1 MRMSRL
7 IPVLAPTPSQNGSRC
22 VGHCCIA
29 KRHAVSSGGGGGVKS
44 RGVCDSMSENSDQ
57 RNLGSSVATGGD
69 SFLNHCGVLN
79 GPSEVIAPGLM
90 SRFGFRSVLRT
101 KAPQMLSLA
110 LIILVFQVA
119 YQSCAPITMVNN
131 HRAHVPGLPMRFTPR
146 PEPPLNSLASPRP
159 FHNHLTNLDDSESER
174 NAPRCMICLGDINME
189 EKPKRQKWPRIT
201 TIFSKKRPPGDE
213 ELESYA
219 WPGCGHAF
227 HEQCIARWV
236 TQRKPCPLCQHEAPD
251 TIPDHI
257 YKIYREWY
265 DDQMRSQEPRKNPS
279 WMWRLALRLVQ

>member
-1 MRMSRL
+1 
-7 IPVLAPTPSQNGSRC
+7 
-22 VGHCCIA
+22 
-29 KRHAVSSGGGGGVKS
+29 
-44 RGVCDSMSENSDQ
+44 MSENSDQ